1 MQAEWKEPGVDF
13 RRIWRAR
20 PSRREG
26 FNKTYSGKFADG
38 SAIEIDYNFAREM
51 VRIEYS
57 PADEAE
63 RIYIAVIKH
72 GVVLR
77 ERDFATNRV
86 VDMQRRIRP
95 LARYFQYFPDN
106 HVLRSL
112 GGVYGLPTESLA
124 PVASSTRE
132 LFRHPF
138 RRNAEG
144 QAFRSSVRG
153 YFDRKRATER
163 AKRSWLQRFRRR
175 LPADLFDLGL
185 SALPLWM
192 FFQRGASPEGFALML
207 GTLGFATGAV
217 DMLWRQ
223 RNPLVS
229 KLLFYLLPAAGT
241 VWLKFQ
247 LEEWAIFEPI
257 PAFIVRNAHAML
269 AGSLAIAG
277 L

>member
-1 MQAEWKEPGVDF
+1 MQAERKEPGVDF

-26 FNKTYSGKFADG
+26 FNKTYSGQFPDG

-57 PADEAE
+57 PIDEAE
-63 RIYIAVIKH
+63 RVYIAVIKH

-77 ERDFATNRV
+77 ERDFATNRS

-112 GGVYGLPTESLA
+112 GGVYGLPTQSLL
-124 PVASSTRE
+124 PVASSARD
-132 LFRHPF
+132 LFRRPF
-138 RRNAEG
+138 RPGGEQ
-144 QAFRSSVRG
+144 QAFRTSVHG
-153 YFDRKRATER
+153 YFRRKRAAER
-163 AKRSWLQRFRRR
+163 KRRPWLKRLRRR
-175 LPADLFDLGL
+175 LPADLFDVGL
-185 SALPLWM
+185 SAVPLWM
-192 FFQRGASPEGFALML
+192 FVERGTTPEGFALML
-207 GTLGFATGAV
+207 GTLGFATGAI
-217 DMLWRQ
+217 DALWRQ

-229 KLLFYLLPAAGT
+229 KLLFYLVPAVGT
-241 VWLKFQ
+241 VWLKYQ
-247 LEEWAIFEPI
+247 LEEWAIFEPL
-257 PAFIVRNAHAML
+257 PAFVLRTIGSML